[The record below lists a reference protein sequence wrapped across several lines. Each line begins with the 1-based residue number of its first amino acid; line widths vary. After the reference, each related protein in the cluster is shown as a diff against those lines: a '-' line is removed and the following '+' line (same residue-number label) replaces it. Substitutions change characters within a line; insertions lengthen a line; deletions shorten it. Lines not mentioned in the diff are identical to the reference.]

1 MDAQIILKRVIEIV
15 SFVTKTDPQKINERT
30 SYYGDLMIDSIDF
43 QEIVFEL
50 EKAFGISISY
60 DDMQEMNNYI
70 SDTVRVIKRLTD

>member
-60 DDMQEMNNYI
+60 DEMQEMNNYI

>member
-50 EKAFGISISY
+50 EKAFAISFTY
-60 DDMQEMNNYI
+60 DEMQEMNNYI